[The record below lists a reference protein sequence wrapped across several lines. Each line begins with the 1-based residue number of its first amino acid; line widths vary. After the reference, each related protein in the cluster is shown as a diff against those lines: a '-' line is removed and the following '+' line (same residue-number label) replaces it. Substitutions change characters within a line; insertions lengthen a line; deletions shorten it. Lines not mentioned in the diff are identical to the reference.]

1 MMMTT
6 MKTTIHPA
14 ARMTTRMTAR
24 LTARMTTRLT
34 TRRTAQLTALL
45 AALLA
50 AGCAQLPQP
59 GAPLPAAPAL
69 WQGEADGAT
78 DAVAAD
84 AALLADPA
92 LDALLAQADAANRDL
107 AQAAL
112 RIRQATQQLQSTE
125 LRLSPSASLS
135 SGLSRPL
142 DPPGGLPRRNSQ
154 SWSASLG
161 VGYEL
166 DLWGRLAAQTSGQA
180 AQLRAAQADAAA
192 ARLLLRNRVIE
203 AYWQLAA
210 AREQDALAQQQLAL
224 NRELLAATRLR
235 VREGKLLPIEVD
247 RAAATLQQA
256 EVRLAD
262 LRADKLLA
270 RLQLALLLD
279 QPPPGPQPLA
289 PRLPS
294 SEPPT
299 RWRAGAGPAAV
310 LERRPDVQRAR
321 AQVDAALARLHGAE
335 AERYPRLSF
344 SASLGSG
351 GERASDWLANPLA
364 TLAANLA
371 VPLIDWRRLDLQR
384 DAART
389 ELELAALALRE
400 VVALALVEV
409 ETALLEGERLRQQ
422 LDANATRLREAQETE
437 RLAALRL
444 EAGAIARA
452 DFLQARNARL
462 EAEQGRL
469 QLRLRAWLN
478 RAQLIRAVAG
488 GGLMAGRPPAL

>member
-1 MMMTT
+1 
-6 MKTTIHPA
+6 
-14 ARMTTRMTAR
+14 
-24 LTARMTTRLT
+24 
-34 TRRTAQLTALL
+34 
-45 AALLA
+45 
-50 AGCAQLPQP
+50 
-59 GAPLPAAPAL
+59 
-69 WQGEADGAT
+69 
-78 DAVAAD
+78 
-84 AALLADPA
+84 
-92 LDALLAQADAANRDL
+92 
-107 AQAAL
+107 
-112 RIRQATQQLQSTE
+112 
-125 LRLSPSASLS
+125 
-135 SGLSRPL
+135 
-142 DPPGGLPRRNSQ
+142 
-154 SWSASLG
+154 
-161 VGYEL
+161 
-166 DLWGRLAAQTSGQA
+166 
-180 AQLRAAQADAAA
+180 
-192 ARLLLRNRVIE
+192 
-203 AYWQLAA
+203 
-210 AREQDALAQQQLAL
+210 
-224 NRELLAATRLR
+224 
-235 VREGKLLPIEVD
+235 
-247 RAAATLQQA
+247 
-256 EVRLAD
+256 
-262 LRADKLLA
+262 
-270 RLQLALLLD
+270 
-279 QPPPGPQPLA
+279 
-289 PRLPS
+289 
-294 SEPPT
+294 
-299 RWRAGAGPAAV
+299 V

-321 AQVDAALARLHGAE
+321 ALVDAALARLQGAE

-478 RAQLIRAVAG
+478 RAQLTRAVAG